1 MKYRVI
7 RIPENF
13 PDELKGMA
21 RAANLDESL
30 AELIAIKLWEA
41 GKDEYEPVNEVVKSD
56 TESDTFRK
64 SNTKSDTF

>member
-1 MKYRVI
+1 VKYRVI

-41 GKDEYEPVNEVVKSD
+41 GKDEYGDGK
-56 TESDTFRK
+56 
-64 SNTKSDTF
+64 